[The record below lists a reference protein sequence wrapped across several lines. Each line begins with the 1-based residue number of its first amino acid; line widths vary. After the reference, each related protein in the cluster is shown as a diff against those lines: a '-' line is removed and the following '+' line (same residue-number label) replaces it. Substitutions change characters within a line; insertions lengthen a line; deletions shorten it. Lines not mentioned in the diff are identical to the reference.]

1 MNNLTNE
8 QIILYG
14 LVIEAA
20 FVGAVLGIMAFA
32 YYRILNKFYNL
43 KEEDKKL
50 KILRDQKAQQLLE
63 LAQIKYQEIISGAH
77 TKAQEIIGEA
87 EIFKSESREE
97 FKKELLAASKRESE
111 DFKAMLLAVRQESV
125 KAVSTELTSFRATL
139 QEDLTREQSGLH
151 ERVEEEYKIAKS
163 QVEVYKAS
171 LVTRV
176 DESIYEIVKAI
187 SEKVMRRSL
196 RLEEHEDLIIQALE
210 EAKREHVL

>member
-1 MNNLTNE
+1 MNNLTSE

-63 LAQIKYQEIISGAH
+63 LAQTKYQEIISGAH

-87 EIFKSESREE
+87 GIFKTQSKEE
-97 FKKELLAASKRESE
+97 LKKELLAASKRESE

-125 KAVSTELTSFRATL
+125 KAASTELTSFRAAL
-139 QEDLTREQSGLH
+139 QEDLAREQSSLH
-151 ERVEEEYKIAKS
+151 ERVEEEYKIANS